1 MIETA
6 VQDLFI
12 RQAQKEDVPLL
23 LDFIK
28 QLADYEKLSHVVV
41 ADAESLRRTL
51 FGEIAFAEVILA
63 DYQNQSVGFA
73 LFFHNYSTFLGKPGI
88 YLEDLFV
95 VPAMRG
101 KGIGREL
108 LKYLA
113 RLTKER
119 NCGRL
124 EWSVLDWNKPA
135 IEFYKNMGAVP
146 MEQWTVFRL
155 TGKALER
162 LSGSA

>member
-1 MIETA
+1 LIETA

-63 DYQNQSVGFA
+63 DFQNQSVGFA

>member
-1 MIETA
+1 META
-6 VQDLFI
+6 VQDLFL
-12 RQAQKEDVPLL
+12 RQAQEEDVPLL

>member
-1 MIETA
+1 METL
-6 VQDLFI
+6 VQDLSI
-12 RQAQKEDVPLL
+12 RQAQKKDVPLL

-28 QLADYEKLSHVVV
+28 QLADYENLSQAVV
-41 ADAESLRRTL
+41 ADEESLRRTL
-51 FGEIAFAEVILA
+51 FGEIVFAEVILA

-73 LFFHNYSTFLGKPGI
+73 LFFPNYSTFLGKPGI

-108 LKYLA
+108 LKYIA

-119 NCGRL
+119 DCGRL

-135 IEFYKNMGAVP
+135 IEFYQTLGAVP

-155 TGKALER
+155 SDEALEQ
-162 LSGSA
+162 LAG

>member
-12 RQAQKEDVPLL
+12 RQAQEEDVPLL

-101 KGIGREL
+101 KGIGRQL

>member
-1 MIETA
+1 METS
-6 VQDLFI
+6 VQDLSI
-12 RQAQKEDVPLL
+12 RQAQKKDVPLL

-28 QLADYEKLSHVVV
+28 QLADYENLSQAVV
-41 ADAESLRRTL
+41 ADEESLRRTL
-51 FGEIAFAEVILA
+51 FGEIVFAEVILA

-73 LFFHNYSTFLGKPGI
+73 LFFPNYSTFLGKPGI

-108 LKYLA
+108 LKYIA

-119 NCGRL
+119 DCGRL
-124 EWSVLDWNKPA
+124 EWSVLDWNNPA
-135 IEFYKNMGAVP
+135 IEFYQTLGAVP

-155 TGKALER
+155 SDEALEQ
-162 LSGSA
+162 LAG